1 MAEPRVPAPGEQTI
15 PSVENFL
22 KAAVLVAAMLVS
34 FCAAQFGAE
43 AIEAKVPLPWLA
55 TAIKWL
61 WIAVMGVWNCMLL
74 TGMGILAHDAVHRV
88 LFRTPFSNE
97 LGGGLLSA
105 LAMLPF
111 YANRQFHLTHHSHAH
126 QPGLDPENEM
136 HDHPFLYSAS
146 VGSALALYIQYR
158 NLAQNFLRIG
168 DPPYAAR
175 AIRDLLLLF
184 AAALFYFV
192 LVPALGL
199 SLALTVVPMLLA
211 LLPVF
216 AWRALSDH
224 YGVPAAER
232 ASDRQEVLEAGPHDW
247 ERDAAK
253 RRREV
258 TGWVVLTSP
267 WLEWL
272 WSHVNYHEVH
282 HKFPWLSHVHL
293 KAAFEATHGHEP
305 YLVVGGYWR
314 SLFNIARGRYYET
327 RERTRAFLSIPDGW
341 GPRNN

>member
-1 MAEPRVPAPGEQTI
+1 MTKPRVPAPGEQPI
-15 PSVENFL
+15 PSAENFF
-22 KAAVLVAAMLVS
+22 KAVFLVAAMLAS
-34 FCAAQFGAE
+34 FYAVQFGAE
-43 AIEAKVPLPWLA
+43 AIEAATPDSRLA
-55 TAIKWL
+55 AALKWL
-61 WIAVMGVWNCMLL
+61 LVAAAGIWNCMLL

-88 LFRTPFSNE
+88 LFRTPFWNE

-105 LAMLPF
+105 LAILPF
-111 YANRQFHLTHHSHAH
+111 YANRQFHLTHHGHAH

-136 HDHPFLYSAS
+136 HNHSFLYSATIGS
-146 VGSALALYIQYR
+146 VLALYLQYR
-158 NLAQNFLRIG
+158 NLFRNFARLS
-168 DPPYAAR
+168 DPRYAAR
-175 AIRDLLLLF
+175 AAKDLLLLF

-192 LVPALGL
+192 LVPALSL
-199 SLALTVVPMLLA
+199 SLAFTVVPMLLA

-224 YGVPAAER
+224 YGVPPAER
-232 ASDRQEVLEAGPHDW
+232 AANRQDVLEADPDAW
-247 ERDAAK
+247 ERDEGK

-293 KAAFEATHGHEP
+293 KAAFEATRGHEP

-314 SLFNIARGRYYET
+314 SLFNIARSRYYET
-327 RERTRAFLSIPDGW
+327 QERTRRFLDSPNGW
-341 GPRNN
+341 SPRNG

>member
-1 MAEPRVPAPGEQTI
+1 MPTLPLHQAWAAAHSMHRWRSRVSRALLWLRYPGERAAPRVPAPGEQTI

-88 LFRTPFSNE
+88 LFRTPFWNE

-136 HDHPFLYSAS
+136 HDHPF
-146 VGSALALYIQYR
+146 
-158 NLAQNFLRIG
+158 
-168 DPPYAAR
+168 
-175 AIRDLLLLF
+175 
-184 AAALFYFV
+184 
-192 LVPALGL
+192 
-199 SLALTVVPMLLA
+199 
-211 LLPVF
+211 
-216 AWRALSDH
+216 
-224 YGVPAAER
+224 
-232 ASDRQEVLEAGPHDW
+232 
-247 ERDAAK
+247 
-253 RRREV
+253 
-258 TGWVVLTSP
+258 
-267 WLEWL
+267 
-272 WSHVNYHEVH
+272 
-282 HKFPWLSHVHL
+282 
-293 KAAFEATHGHEP
+293 
-305 YLVVGGYWR
+305 
-314 SLFNIARGRYYET
+314 
-327 RERTRAFLSIPDGW
+327 
-341 GPRNN
+341 

>member
-1 MAEPRVPAPGEQTI
+1 
-15 PSVENFL
+15 
-22 KAAVLVAAMLVS
+22 MLAS
-34 FCAAQFGAE
+34 FCAVQFGAE
-43 AIEAKVPLPWLA
+43 GIEAAAPDSRVAGAL
-55 TAIKWL
+55 KWL
-61 WIAVMGVWNCMLL
+61 LVAAVGIWDCMLL

-88 LFRTPFSNE
+88 LFRSPFWNE

-136 HDHPFLYSAS
+136 HDHSFLYSAT
-146 VGSALALYIQYR
+146 VGSVLALYVQYR
-158 NLAQNFLRIG
+158 NLFRNFARLG
-168 DPPYAAR
+168 DSRYAAR
-175 AIRDLLLLF
+175 AVKDLLLLF

-199 SLALTVVPMLLA
+199 SLALTVAPMLLA

-224 YGVPAAER
+224 YGVPPAER
-232 ASDRQEVLEAGPHDW
+232 AAIRQDVLEADPDSWKRGD
-247 ERDAAK
+247 AK

-258 TGWVVLTSP
+258 TGWVVLTNP
-267 WLEWL
+267 CLEWL

-293 KAAFEATHGHEP
+293 KAAFEATRGHEP

-314 SLFNIARGRYYET
+314 SLFNIARSRYYET
-327 RERTRAFLSIPDGW
+327 QERTRPFLNGPDGW
-341 GPRNN
+341 NPRNT

>member
-1 MAEPRVPAPGEQTI
+1 MTEPRVPAPREQTI
-15 PSVENFL
+15 PSAENFL
-22 KAAVLVAAMLVS
+22 KAVFLVASMLAS
-34 FCAAQFGAE
+34 FCVVQSGAE
-43 AIEAKVPLPWLA
+43 AIAAAMPDSRLA
-55 TAIKWL
+55 AGLKWL
-61 WIAVMGVWNCMLL
+61 LVAMVGIWDCMLL

-88 LFRTPFSNE
+88 LFRTPLWNE
-97 LGGGLLSA
+97 LAGGLLSA

-136 HDHPFLYSAS
+136 HNHSFLYSAT
-146 VGSALALYIQYR
+146 VGSVLALYIQYR
-158 NLAQNFLRIG
+158 TLFRNFARRG
-168 DPPYAAR
+168 DPRYTAR
-175 AIRDLLLLF
+175 AAKDLLLLF

-199 SLALTVVPMLLA
+199 SLALTVAPMLLA

-224 YGVPAAER
+224 YGVPPAER
-232 ASDRQEVLEAGPHDW
+232 AANRQDVLEADPAAWEHD
-247 ERDAAK
+247 EAK

-293 KAAFEATHGHEP
+293 KAAFEATRGHEP

-314 SLFNIARGRYYET
+314 SLFNNSRSRYYET
-327 RERTRAFLSIPDGW
+327 QEHTRPFLNSPDGA
-341 GPRNN
+341 R